1 MVIARNQITITDIHD
16 GQPSYTYTRY
26 SNDEGKT
33 FTESPELIKRL
44 SSWECRKYGVSPIE
58 YVGNN
63 NGAYTRTGIL
73 GADDVV
79 MEIVVLASTIYEN
92 YCMMAGCRT
101 QSPHK
106 EMFIGTYKK
115 GGRVWAAGWFGNISS
130 QTLEIN
136 GNAVCSYKISRDGFY
151 VNGKK
156 ASGTP
161 VYAPGSV
168 PNNEMV
174 LGSWNDNGAIQVRIQ
189 QKIYYFH
196 AKSESQGK
204 DMELFP
210 VVNSDGAV
218 GLFDRIGKKFHS
230 SEMQGR
236 NYLKGQDT
244 TPDDTFGTTPG
255 SWMGTVTWD
264 KPYPPFDV
272 TAYTWSKIKGEDGA
286 PGTPAELYRLKAITE
301 RAVVNEEGMLSVAL
315 QYAIEHTVGN
325 NVTTLPATVGGYR
338 VRWHGDNGTPGNSYL
353 TDGDRPSATY
363 TMAGYHNNQH
373 RPSAVVVELVKGNT
387 ILDVKT
393 VPVVFD
399 AAASVTT
406 AKDLSAITTTVQ
418 GHSKTLLGQ
427 AQQISNLVVG
437 LDGIKG
443 SVQSVEGSLKNYST
457 LEQTANGF
465 KLMAKAVQQGLHN
478 LLKGGNLHTTYY
490 SYGMAESLTIDL
502 EGGHTYTMTA
512 NGHVSQRIKD
522 RHMDMRVM
530 IFNKE
535 WTHLKIIVIDSTTD
549 TTASVTWDD
558 MPTGQYFINAFPMPN
573 DANNRDTI
581 TLNWVTVTEGNVPM
595 SQWRTTE
602 AEEDEAWV
610 GMGIDRKNK
619 SIDMH
624 ADKFSL
630 HNTNGEQILG
640 MNKDGDMEVKGT
652 VEASVLLR
660 KFAFIDLPVEPYG
673 RTLTYDKEHTKVTG
687 YTERIPPDIIVLRKI
702 GSRPKED
709 APTLYLPYA
718 GHCKGKMIDIY
729 GPTSFGYFG
738 AFFIKAILNDAYF
751 PDGEL
756 EFNGYI
762 EGENGFFTINGEK
775 IAAPRYDG
783 HSFALLGTDGYNRIQ
798 VGASGGENPTISMVK
813 LQSVEKDN
821 GQWVWA
827 IFDMRNCTLK

>member
-26 SNDEGKT
+26 SNDGGKT
-33 FTESPELIKRL
+33 FTEAKAVIEHMGEVYVDKKSGKDFTVVNVESRIPVDLVEAGQPYTVV
-44 SSWECRKYGVSPIE
+44 WE
-58 YVGNN
+58 
-63 NGAYTRTGIL
+63 
-73 GADDVV
+73 
-79 MEIVVLASTIYEN
+79 
-92 YCMMAGCRT
+92 
-101 QSPHK
+101 
-106 EMFIGTYKK
+106 
-115 GGRVWAAGWFGNISS
+115 
-130 QTLEIN
+130 
-136 GNAVCSYKISRDGFY
+136 
-151 VNGKK
+151 
-156 ASGTP
+156 
-161 VYAPGSV
+161 
-168 PNNEMV
+168 
-174 LGSWNDNGAIQVRIQ
+174 
-189 QKIYYFH
+189 
-196 AKSESQGK
+196 AKSEDTQTDKAAIVLHSAKWG
-204 DMELFP
+204 LP
-210 VVNSDGAV
+210 V
-218 GLFDRIGKKFHS
+218 KFHFTPAKEYKVYARTFIMPDFAKEGTYFFLRFDS
-230 SEMQGR
+230 NKVKTEGVTDRLYGR
-236 NYLKGQDT
+236 AFRIYRGLYTLDT
-244 TPDDTFGTTPG
+244 ISQLIGTTPG

-301 RAVVNEEGMLSVAL
+301 RAVVNEEGTLSVVL

-325 NVTTLPATVGGYR
+325 NVTTLSATVGGYR

-373 RPSAVVVELVKGNT
+373 RPSAVVAELVKGNT

-465 KLMAKAVQQGLHN
+465 KLMAKAVQQGLRN

-558 MPTGQYFINAFPMPN
+558 MPTGQYFINAFPTPN

-595 SQWRTTE
+595 SQWRATE

-619 SIDMH
+619 SISLKGDTTITDADGKKTALFKDGKISAQH
-624 ADKFSL
+624 IDADKVVANGFQGKTIDAKNATFENVNIKGNLVGVEGTFRALKCFGGAASL
-630 HNTNGEQILG
+630 RLGEGGQLTIS
-640 MNKDGDMEVKGT
+640 DGDLYMQG
-652 VEASVLLR
+652 
-660 KFAFIDLPVEPYG
+660 DWQG
-673 RTLTYDKEHTKVTG
+673 RTLRFYSSNIWCRG
-687 YTERIPPDIIVLRKI
+687 AFGALERTTIVVRGATADCYVDGIDEEPISVPLE
-702 GSRPKED
+702 SD
-709 APTLYLPYA
+709 NSS
-718 GHCKGKMIDIY
+718 KGKIFYKVPCYNPGAKGPMIYEPRTAGFPVDTILFNVSGSEDYFYELAMAETQRCILINSNYQQSNVVIY
-729 GPTSFGYFG
+729 TNGH
-738 AFFIKAILNDAYF
+738 FFRLNGGSVIEAIQLPAKVIF
-751 PDGEL
+751 PAIDSKVIGGGLFITNERN
-756 EFNGYI
+756 NGYP
-762 EGENGFFTINGEK
+762 G
-775 IAAPRYDG
+775 
-783 HSFALLGTDGYNRIQ
+783 
-798 VGASGGENPTISMVK
+798 
-813 LQSVEKDN
+813 
-821 GQWVWA
+821 
-827 IFDMRNCTLK
+827 

>member
-1 MVIARNQITITDIHD
+1 MINPLAQKTFTVRRAQK
-16 GQPSYTYTRY
+16 PSYTFHRY
-26 SNDEGKT
+26 SNDGGKT
-33 FTESPELIKRL
+33 FTEAKAVIEHMGEVYVDKKSGKDYTVVNVENRIPVDLVEAGLPYTVV
-44 SSWECRKYGVSPIE
+44 WE
-58 YVGNN
+58 
-63 NGAYTRTGIL
+63 
-73 GADDVV
+73 
-79 MEIVVLASTIYEN
+79 
-92 YCMMAGCRT
+92 
-101 QSPHK
+101 
-106 EMFIGTYKK
+106 
-115 GGRVWAAGWFGNISS
+115 
-130 QTLEIN
+130 
-136 GNAVCSYKISRDGFY
+136 
-151 VNGKK
+151 
-156 ASGTP
+156 
-161 VYAPGSV
+161 
-168 PNNEMV
+168 
-174 LGSWNDNGAIQVRIQ
+174 
-189 QKIYYFH
+189 
-196 AKSESQGK
+196 AKSEDTQTDKAAIMLHSAKWGMPVQLNFTPAKGYKAYARTFIMPDFAKEGTYFFLRFDSNKVKTEGVTDRLYGRAFRIYRGQYTLDTISQ
-204 DMELFP
+204 L
-210 VVNSDGAV
+210 
-218 GLFDRIGKKFHS
+218 I
-230 SEMQGR
+230 
-236 NYLKGQDT
+236 
-244 TPDDTFGTTPG
+244 GTTPG

-325 NVTTLPATVGGYR
+325 NVTTLSASVGGYR

-373 RPSAVVVELVKGNT
+373 RPSAVVAELVKGNT

-465 KLMAKAVQQGLHN
+465 KLMAKAVQQGLRN

-630 HNTNGEQILG
+630 HNTKGEQILG

-702 GSRPKED
+702 GPRPKED

-718 GHCKGKMIDIY
+718 GHCKNKMIDIY

-756 EFNGYI
+756 ELNGYI
-762 EGENGFFTINGEK
+762 EGDNGFFTINGEK

-798 VGASGGENPTISMVK
+798 VEASGGENPTISMVK